1 MISVP
6 AELELYVDAFAARL
20 QAVVRGRAARVLY
33 WLELVA
39 RDENAVTLQRVF
51 RGASVHIAFTLL
63 RQRVTL
69 TQSRT
74 RGHLCRLR
82 RYLSAKCK
90 SRAERHAAAAF
101 LQRSFRRSCAE
112 WRLALEVGAAVS
124 LQAASRRFISVRRET
139 HRSLAVG
146 AAIAIQAQCRRR
158 WTQRQLLAAQPFVAA
173 APAPSDLIRDDSD
186 ESTLLA
192 ALQLL
197 QHFGSSTPG
206 MFYADDKGE
215 ERGPFTSATWSSWI
229 ALDLLPPELLV
240 RCGDHGLFLPLCDF
254 RSYFPATPT
263 AKSCSAVLAK
273 AQSFAHARIAS

>member
-90 SRAERHAAAAF
+90 SRAERHAA
-101 LQRSFRRSCAE
+101 
-112 WRLALEVGAAVS
+112 VS
-124 LQAASRRFISVRRET
+124 S
-139 HRSLAVG
+139 G
-146 AAIAIQAQCRRR
+146 CRRR
-158 WTQRQLLAAQPFVAA
+158 GRSAHTKKAQLARAAQ
-173 APAPSDLIRDDSD
+173 
-186 ESTLLA
+186 
-192 ALQLL
+192 
-197 QHFGSSTPG
+197 
-206 MFYADDKGE
+206 
-215 ERGPFTSATWSSWI
+215 ER
-229 ALDLLPPELLV
+229 
-240 RCGDHGLFLPLCDF
+240 
-254 RSYFPATPT
+254 
-263 AKSCSAVLAK
+263 LAK
-273 AQSFAHARIAS
+273 AAF